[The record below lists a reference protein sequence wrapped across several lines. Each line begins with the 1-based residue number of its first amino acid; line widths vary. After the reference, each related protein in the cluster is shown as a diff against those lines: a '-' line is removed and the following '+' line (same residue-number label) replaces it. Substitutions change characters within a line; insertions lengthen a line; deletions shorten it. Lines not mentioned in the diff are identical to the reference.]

1 MKTKALYARHP
12 MDFEVREITLPKLGA
27 DDVLVKVHA
36 CGVCGTDIH
45 FAKDMKG
52 DYNALGHE
60 IAAEVMEVGKNVVVC
75 KPGDR
80 VIVEDCGMCGWCEN
94 CKNGHAHLCRN
105 MYNLQGRP
113 GMAEHMVV
121 NQRLCDPFEG
131 LDYVPASL
139 TEPQAVALNSVV
151 GAEIPLAGDVVVY
164 GPGPIGLMCV
174 RLAKLAGAAEV
185 GLVGYDATCAREKAR
200 LEAGTKMGADF
211 VVDAATEDAVQVV
224 HDHFPNGADRVIV
237 TSPPKSMEQ
246 AIEVGRF
253 GELVSFIG
261 INLGGQS
268 TINVDVNDLIFN
280 KRTLRPTFA
289 EPAIKFPVSLKL
301 LQKGMMDAKAIV
313 THTFTFDNYEA
324 IFHGIVDGDQPILKA
339 VCTPHGGGN

>member
-1 MKTKALYARHP
+1 MKTKALFARHP
-12 MDFEVREITLPKLGA
+12 MDFELREIELPAPGV

-45 FAKDMKG
+45 FAKDAEG

-60 IAAEVMEVGKNVVVC
+60 IAAEVTEVGSNVTVC

-80 VIVEDCGMCGWCEN
+80 VIVEDCGMCGVCAN
-94 CKNGHAHLCRN
+94 CKNGNAHLCRN
-105 MYNLQGRP
+105 MYDLQDRP
-113 GMAEHMVV
+113 GMAEYMVV
-121 NQRLCDPFEG
+121 NQHLCDPFEG

-139 TEPQAVALNSVV
+139 TEPQAVALNAVLH
-151 GAEIPLAGDVVVY
+151 AEVPLAGDVVVY

-174 RLAKLAGAAEV
+174 RLAKLVGAAEV

-200 LEAGTKMGADF
+200 LEAGIKLGADF
-211 VVDAATEDAVQVV
+211 VIDGAKEDPVQAV
-224 HDHFPNGADRVIV
+224 HDRFPDGADRVIV

-253 GELVSFIG
+253 GEWVSFIG

-268 TINVDVNDLIFN
+268 TINVDVNELIFN

-289 EPAIKFPVSLKL
+289 EPAIKFPMSLKL
-301 LQKGMMDAKAIV
+301 LRKGMMDAATLI
-313 THTFTFDNYEA
+313 THTFTFDNYEE
-324 IFHGIVDGDQPILKA
+324 IFRGIIDGDQPILKA
-339 VCTPHGGGN
+339 VCTPHG

>member
-12 MDFEVREITLPKLGA
+12 MDFEVREITLPKLGT

-45 FAKDMKG
+45 FAKDMEG

-80 VIVEDCGMCGWCEN
+80 VIVEDCGMCGYCEN
-94 CKNGHAHLCRN
+94 CKNGDAQFCRN
-105 MYNLQGRP
+105 MYNLEGRP
-113 GMAEHMVV
+113 GMAEYMVV
-121 NQRLCDPFEG
+121 NQRLCDPFDG

-139 TEPQAVALNSVV
+139 TEPQAVALNAVV

-185 GLVGYDATCAREKAR
+185 GLVGYDARCAREKAR
-200 LEAGTKMGADF
+200 LKAGKKLGADF
-211 VVDAATEDAVQVV
+211 VVDAAKEDAVQVV

-246 AIEVGRF
+246 AMEVGRF
-253 GELVSFIG
+253 GEIVSFIG

-268 TINVDVNDLIFN
+268 AINVDVNDLIFN

-289 EPAIKFPVSLKL
+289 EPAIKFPVSLKIL
-301 LQKGMMDAKAIV
+301 KKGMMDAKALI
-313 THTFTFDNYEA
+313 THTFNLDHYEP
-324 IFHGIVDGDQPILKA
+324 IFRGIVEGDQPILKA
-339 VCTPHGGGN
+339 VCTPHA